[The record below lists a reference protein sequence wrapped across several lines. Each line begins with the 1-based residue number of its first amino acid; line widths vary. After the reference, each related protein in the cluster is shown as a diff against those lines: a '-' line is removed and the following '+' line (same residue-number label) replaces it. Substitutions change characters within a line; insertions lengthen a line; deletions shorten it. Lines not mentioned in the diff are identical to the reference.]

1 VSARRRT
8 LRSRLIV
15 SSTLLL
21 AVVCGVIAVITTL
34 AMRSYLLSG
43 LDDRL
48 DALAAGSTS
57 VKGCGDPGSPT
68 AGLSQAGLPYLSGFG
83 VPDGAMGVSQ
93 YGGTVRSA
101 ALVGEAGALREPTA
115 RQQAALSSVDGD
127 GQHHTLVLPGLGA
140 YRVKAVHADS
150 AQGEV
155 VIATGLPFD
164 SVDSAV
170 AQLVGIE
177 AVVSAGGLLLSG
189 LAAAVIIGYNL
200 RPLQRVSATAT
211 RVSRQPLDHGEVTAL
226 ERVPAADAAPGSEAG
241 RVAAA
246 LNRLLG
252 HVEGAL
258 AARYATETRMRR
270 FLADASHELRTPLAS
285 VAGYIQLVM
294 RGPEKIGPQT
304 AFALRRVES
313 GIVRISALVEDLLLL
328 ARLDA
333 GRPLEHEE
341 LGLGPLVADAVHDA
355 HAAGPEHHWRIE
367 VPDEPVLIC
376 GDQARLHQVVSN
388 LLANA
393 RTHTRPG
400 TTVTAAVRVTADEA
414 LILVGDDGPGIPSE
428 LLPRVFERFAR
439 GDASRSRAAGSSG
452 LGLAIVAAVV
462 AAHHGRVEVES
473 EPGRTLFTVALPL
486 TGQAS
491 GKSPST

>member
-1 VSARRRT
+1 
-8 LRSRLIV
+8 
-15 SSTLLL
+15 
-21 AVVCGVIAVITTL
+21 
-34 AMRSYLLSG
+34 
-43 LDDRL
+43 
-48 DALAAGSTS
+48 
-57 VKGCGDPGSPT
+57 
-68 AGLSQAGLPYLSGFG
+68 
-83 VPDGAMGVSQ
+83 
-93 YGGTVRSA
+93 
-101 ALVGEAGALREPTA
+101 
-115 RQQAALSSVDGD
+115 
-127 GQHHTLVLPGLGA
+127 
-140 YRVKAVHADS
+140 
-150 AQGEV
+150 
-155 VIATGLPFD
+155 
-164 SVDSAV
+164 
-170 AQLVGIE
+170 
-177 AVVSAGGLLLSG
+177 
-189 LAAAVIIGYNL
+189 
-200 RPLQRVSATAT
+200 
-211 RVSRQPLDHGEVTAL
+211 
-226 ERVPAADAAPGSEAG
+226 
-241 RVAAA
+241 
-246 LNRLLG
+246 
-252 HVEGAL
+252 
-258 AARYATETRMRR
+258 MRR

-285 VAGYIQLVM
+285 VAGYVQLVM

-304 AFALRRVES
+304 DFALRRVES

-462 AAHHGRVEVES
+462 EAHQGRVEVES

-486 TGQAS
+486 PGQAS